1 MEFHFYAEISLC
13 GYHAYTNIPLTLGQK
28 LLCDIEPENEHDPF
42 AVMVQTENEELVGHI
57 PIEITKAL
65 SKFLTDGGEAVAKV
79 IGKRYNKGTNM
90 GMEVPLDIKFKGTR
104 PYLKKLRKHLKDVL
118 KDANVAKIKKS

>member
-1 MEFHFYAEISLC
+1 MEFHFYAEISLR

-57 PIEITKAL
+57 PIEISKVL
-65 SKFLTDGGEAVAKV
+65 YKFLTDGGEAVAEV
-79 IGKRYNKGTNM
+79 IGKRHNKGTNM
-90 GMEVPLDIKFKGTR
+90 GMEVPLDIKLKGTR

>member
-1 MEFHFYAEISLC
+1 MEFHFYAEISLR

-28 LLCDIEPENEHDPF
+28 LFCDIEPENEHDPF
-42 AVMVQTENEELVGHI
+42 AVMVQTENEELVGHS
-57 PIEITKAL
+57 PIEISKVL
-65 SKFLTDGGEAVAKV
+65 YKFLTDGGETVAEV

>member
-1 MEFHFYAEISLC
+1 MNKKDINFIIFRCQYCKHFYEEISLR

-57 PIEITKAL
+57 PIEISKVL
-65 SKFLTDGGEAVAKV
+65 YKFLTDGGEAVAED

-90 GMEVPLDIKFKGTR
+90 G
-104 PYLKKLRKHLKDVL
+104 RKSH
-118 KDANVAKIKKS
+118 